1 MLGPFSV
8 LADLLANLAVIYIN
22 ISCRCLWVFQVYLKL
37 REHGNACQ
45 SYTERI
51 VFGSEMS

>member
-51 VFGSEMS
+51 VFGSKMS